1 MDKQVLAVVNGR
13 EITRDELNQ
22 FMMSLGQNAAR
33 YANPEGE
40 KILINELVNQ
50 SLFLSEALELNMD
63 AEEEFQAQLAEEK
76 LMLMKQYA
84 VRKCLATA
92 HVSDD
97 ELKAHYEANKEQFTK
112 PERVKA
118 SHILVDTKETADDIL
133 EEINGGL
140 SFGEAATKYSKCPSS
155 ERGGDLG
162 FFGRGQM
169 VPEFEMASFEMG
181 LGEISQ
187 PVQTQFGY
195 HIIQL
200 TEKEDGG
207 VFDLE
212 EVSFDIMKDLTMKKQ
227 SEIYT
232 SKVETLKEKYA
243 VEIK

>member
-1 MDKQVLAVVNGR
+1 MNDQVLAIVNGR

-40 KILINELVNQ
+40 KILINELINQ
-50 SLFLSEALELNMD
+50 SLFLSEAIELNMD
-63 AEEEFQAQLAEEK
+63 SEEEFKAQLAEEK

-84 VRKCLATA
+84 VRKCLSTA
-92 HVSDD
+92 KVSDE
-97 ELKAHYEANKEQFTK
+97 ELKAHYEGNKEQFAK

-133 EEINGGL
+133 GEINGGL
-140 SFGEAATKYSKCPSS
+140 SFEDAASKHSKCPSS

-169 VPEFEMASFEMG
+169 VPEFEMAAFEMAI
-181 LGEISQ
+181 GEISQ

-200 TEKEDGG
+200 TEKEEGG
-207 VFDLE
+207 VLDLE
-212 EVSFDIMKDLTMKKQ
+212 EVSFDIMKDLTMQKQ

-232 SKVETLKEKYA
+232 NKVETLKAKYA
-243 VEIK
+243 VEIL